1 MANNNQNSGL
11 IFPEKIKNII
21 FIFIILAAVIQ
32 FTTSCSTPPP
42 IRPALSQTVV
52 NVQRSATRLDNGNL
66 FIYVDDIII
75 NSNAPVKK
83 GQFYTFPINNGVHY
97 IHGVVKGGGLNLVSE
112 AINFSASSKT
122 VSFIATIEKEPGLF
136 GKNKLV
142 ITRSDVID
150 DTGRQT
156 DQDIQESYNVQ

>member
-1 MANNNQNSGL
+1 MAKNKRKSGFGFPVTIKKIHLLLLLLIITAVFFSGCNS
-11 IFPEKIKNII
+11 
-21 FIFIILAAVIQ
+21 
-32 FTTSCSTPPP
+32 PPP

-52 NVQRSATRLDNGNL
+52 NVQRSATNSDNGNL
-66 FIYVDDIII
+66 FIYVDDVEM
-75 NSNAPVKK
+75 NSKAPIKK
-83 GQFYTFPINNGVHY
+83 GQFYTFAVNNGVHY

-112 AINFSASSKT
+112 AINFSAQSKT
-122 VSFIATIEKEPGLF
+122 VSFIATVEKEPGLF

-156 DQDIQESYNVQ
+156 NLDIQESYNP